1 MPYTH
6 ALPPRR
12 MPQHTRRKQIAK
24 HNACLLERFVADPAV
39 QPCAVQDT
47 YTHVAEYQAAMIHN
61 LLADYSAWWRQARGA
76 GEQRFALHLPATIQG
91 QTLRLTGFPTGDGN
105 GLQWHLLRIMPLQH
119 AAVFCVVVGH
129 DRKQTAGTVWGAVPW
144 EQNPEAIS
152 PRSVVQAVDF
162 GFIGSYLQ
170 QCAALMNLAATPVL
184 AGVLDPSER
193 GAGTYG
199 DYTPDDAGAV
209 AYNSSQVCFSCYWM
223 LKDHP

>member
-1 MPYTH
+1 MHVNVLCHAPYTH
-6 ALPPRR
+6 ALPPRT
-12 MPQHTRRKQIAK
+12 MPQHTRRKKIAK

-47 YTHVAEYQAAMIHN
+47 YTHVTEYQAAMIHN

-76 GEQRFALHLPATIQG
+76 GEQRFALHLPATAFAG

-105 GLQWHLLRIMPLQH
+105 GLQWHLLRVTAPQH
-119 AAVFCVVVGH
+119 APVFCVVVGH
-129 DRKQTAGTVWGAVPW
+129 DGKQTAGTVWSAVPW

-152 PRSVVQAVDF
+152 PGSVVQAVDF

-184 AGVLDPSER
+184 AGVLNTSER

-209 AYNSSQVCFSCYWM
+209 AYNSSQV
-223 LKDHP
+223 